1 MKAAVEIPPPSEGE
15 ITRKNSAF
23 MGPQWGKGFSFF
35 SLANISEN
43 HMIHWIHIRDTL
55 RFSSIHFFPPHL
67 ISSHISVNEFIR
79 FQVIFR
85 NMRVI
90 PPSQEIL
97 VKGEVKTTDI
107 WVVLKHVSWHP
118 LNIQTGLVVLQPDEV
133 AKDRHLQKGRIEV
146 ELESDISLGTLK
158 KLQEINALSD
168 LFSKKSLE

>member
-1 MKAAVEIPPPSEGE
+1 MKAAVEILPPSEGE

-43 HMIHWIHIRDTL
+43 HMIRWVRVRDTL
-55 RFSSIHFFPPHL
+55 HFSSIHFFPPYL
-67 ISSHISVNEFIR
+67 ISSHISVNEFIC

-97 VKGEVKTTDI
+97 VKGEVKTADI

-118 LNIQTGLVVLQPDEV
+118 LNIQTGLVVLQPDKF
-133 AKDRHLQKGRIEV
+133 AKDRHLQKGRIGV
-146 ELESDISLGTLK
+146 ELELDVPLSTLK
-158 KLQEINALSD
+158 KLEKIDAL
-168 LFSKKSLE
+168 F